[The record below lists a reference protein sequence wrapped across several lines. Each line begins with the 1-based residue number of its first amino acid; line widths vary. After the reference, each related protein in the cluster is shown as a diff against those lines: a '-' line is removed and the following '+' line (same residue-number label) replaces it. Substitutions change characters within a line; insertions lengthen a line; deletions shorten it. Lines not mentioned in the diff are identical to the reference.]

1 MYVLVINCGSS
12 SIKADIIQ
20 TSTGDRI
27 VGVRVERVGVDNC
40 AARWDGGES
49 QALGKA
55 DHATALGAILPGMLE
70 RSPNGTVIAV
80 GHRVVHGG
88 DRFRDSAR
96 LDAEAIA
103 AIEAV
108 SELAP
113 LHNPA
118 NLAGIHAAMGLLP
131 DASHV
136 AVFDTAFHSTL
147 PRRAYSYAIP
157 EDLAKRHNIRRY
169 GFHGTSHRWVAER
182 AAEWL
187 DTPLRELRI
196 ITCHLGNGSSVCAV
210 EFGRSVE
217 TSMGMTPLEGLVMG
231 TRSGDLDPGAVL
243 FLVRREGL
251 NADQVDELLN
261 RKSGLAGL
269 SGQGNDLRDIERR
282 AAEGDERCRT
292 AITVYAHRLRK
303 YIGAY
308 AAIMGGVDAIVFTGG
323 IGQHSEVIR
332 HRAAQRLGFLGA
344 RISED
349 RNRDCVVSAE
359 APVFDISNE
368 TSRVK
373 LLAVA
378 TDEELAIARDA
389 ARIHSEQDKL
399 ADEFTIPIAVSAR
412 HIHLTREAVD
422 ELFGEGH
429 ELTPYRPLSQ
439 PGQFACEEKL
449 DLVGPKRTIKGV
461 RVLGPVRRACQVEV
475 SRTDEFALGID
486 APVRGS
492 GDVKASPGITLVGPN
507 GTLTLQEGLICAW
520 RHIHMTPKDA
530 ERFGVVN
537 HDVVD
542 VRIDTEGRDLVFGD
556 VLVRVSPKYQ
566 LEMHI
571 DTDEANAAEIVA
583 GTVGVLAGTAA
594 SASLV
599 RKRPM

>member
-1 MYVLVINCGSS
+1 
-12 SIKADIIQ
+12 
-20 TSTGDRI
+20 
-27 VGVRVERVGVDNC
+27 
-40 AARWDGGES
+40 
-49 QALGKA
+49 
-55 DHATALGAILPGMLE
+55 
-70 RSPNGTVIAV
+70 
-80 GHRVVHGG
+80 
-88 DRFRDSAR
+88 
-96 LDAEAIA
+96 
-103 AIEAV
+103 
-108 SELAP
+108 
-113 LHNPA
+113 
-118 NLAGIHAAMGLLP
+118 
-131 DASHV
+131 
-136 AVFDTAFHSTL
+136 
-147 PRRAYSYAIP
+147 
-157 EDLAKRHNIRRY
+157 
-169 GFHGTSHRWVAER
+169 
-182 AAEWL
+182 
-187 DTPLRELRI
+187 
-196 ITCHLGNGSSVCAV
+196 
-210 EFGRSVE
+210 
-217 TSMGMTPLEGLVMG
+217 
-231 TRSGDLDPGAVL
+231 
-243 FLVRREGL
+243 
-251 NADQVDELLN
+251 
-261 RKSGLAGL
+261 
-269 SGQGNDLRDIERR
+269 
-282 AAEGDERCRT
+282 
-292 AITVYAHRLRK
+292 
-303 YIGAY
+303 
-308 AAIMGGVDAIVFTGG
+308 MGGVDAIVFTGG

-399 ADEFTIPIAVSAR
+399 ADELTIPIAVSAR
-412 HIHLTREAVD
+412 HIHLTQEAVD
-422 ELFGEGH
+422 KLFGEGH